1 MSRLRNIPGAAD
13 VIRTSEYCIQNPEN
27 FRGRWNCVFEKRQPL
42 YIEIGMGKGHFLMD
56 MAETYPDRN
65 FIGIEM
71 YDSVLFRAVQK
82 AEMRARIREGEDPE
96 NVHGLSA
103 DVKER
108 PGLMRNCNFRFLRMD
123 ARQLTEVFGEGE
135 IDGIYLNFS
144 DPWPKDRHAG
154 RRLTSSGFLKLYE
167 KIMSREARLEFKTDN
182 RQLFDF
188 SLEEIRENGWKL
200 LQYTFDLH
208 NDPEMNQG
216 NIMTEYEKKFSARG
230 NRICK
235 LIAVPRKEEN
245 SECDR
250 KIRV

>member
-13 VIRTSEYCIQNPEN
+13 VIRSSEYCIQNPEN
-27 FRGRWNCVFEKRQPL
+27 FRGRWDGVFEKKQPL

-56 MAETYPDRN
+56 MAEAYPDRN

-82 AEMRARIREGEDPE
+82 AEMRARIRAGADPE

-135 IDGIYLNFS
+135 VDGIYLNFS
-144 DPWPKDRHAG
+144 DPWPKARHAK
-154 RRLTSSGFLKLYE
+154 RRLTSRQFLALYE
-167 KIMSREARLEFKTDN
+167 KFLKDGGVLEFKTDN
-182 RQLFDF
+182 RPLFDF
-188 SLEEIRENGWKL
+188 SVEEFSGAAHWELKEIT
-200 LQYTFDLH
+200 YDLH
-208 NDPEMNQG
+208 HDDVMGKDNV
-216 NIMTEYEKKFSARG
+216 MTEYEKKFSALG
-230 NRICK
+230 NKINK
-235 LIAVPRKEEN
+235 LTAVYHRN
-245 SECDR
+245 L
-250 KIRV
+250 